1 MKKTGFTLIELL
13 LVIAVI
19 VIVAAT
25 AIPTFSNGASEALEE
40 SRKSAF
46 LAAYENTV
54 TAANAMM
61 SAATA
66 CGGDNWYDGWNMD
79 AHGIENEGGSKYDG
93 SLRTLHIF
101 APFSTR
107 QFKNN
112 KGVLFT
118 LSATVGPKHKITIVC
133 KDKLF
138 GDKYANEGKPKKDG
152 CPIVINKEI
161 SASLDAFWNKIK
173 DIDQNVIDTSS
184 FKNSEWSKIGIDW
197 SKI

>member
-1 MKKTGFTLIELL
+1 M
-13 LVIAVI
+13 LVIAVMAI
-19 VIVAAT
+19 IAAC
-25 AIPTFSNGASEALEE
+25 AMPVFSNGTTSAVEE
-40 SRKSAF
+40 TRKADF

-54 TAANAMM
+54 TGANAMM
-61 SAATA
+61 SAATV

-79 AHGIENEGGSKYDG
+79 VHGIENENGKAADG
-93 SLRTLHIF
+93 TLRTLHKF

-138 GDKYANEGKPKKDG
+138 GDKYANEGRPKKDG

-161 SASLDAFWNKIK
+161 NASLDAFWNKIK
-173 DIDQNVIDTSS
+173 DIDQNVIDTIS

>member
-25 AIPTFSNGASEALEE
+25 ALPNFSKGASEALEE

-79 AHGIENEGGSKYDG
+79 VHPIENEGGSVADG
-93 SLRTLHIF
+93 TLRTLYWF

-118 LSATVGPKHKITIVC
+118 LSATVGPNHKITIVC
-133 KDKLF
+133 KDRLF
-138 GDKYANEGKPKKDG
+138 GDKYAKEGRPQKDG
-152 CPIVINKEI
+152 CPIVVNKEL
-161 SASLDAFWNKIK
+161 SATLEAFWNKIK
-173 DIDQNVIDTSS
+173 DLDENVIDTGS
-184 FKNSEWSKIGIDW
+184 FKNSEWAKIPIKW
-197 SKI
+197 S